1 LKDKLFKYNHLREE
15 KLKVEKD
22 LLTQIS
28 QLKNE
33 LELYKD
39 NTNNLSRLTKDEE
52 HQQQIQMKKLKQNE
66 DELMNRLK
74 EKDSL

>member
-1 LKDKLFKYNHLREE
+1 
-15 KLKVEKD
+15 
-22 LLTQIS
+22 
-28 QLKNE
+28 LKNE

-39 NTNNLSRLTKDEE
+39 NSNNLSRLTKDEE

-74 EKDSL
+74 EKDSMYSELKTT

>member
-39 NTNNLSRLTKDEE
+39 NSNNLSRLTKDEE

>member
-1 LKDKLFKYNHLREE
+1 MKDKLFKYNHLREE

-39 NTNNLSRLTKDEE
+39 NSNNLSRLTKDEE

-66 DELMNRLK
+66 DELMKRLK
-74 EKDSL
+74 EKDSI